1 MRWLEDLAA
10 ALRGGRS
17 LARLIVLHTTSSDL
31 LMAARAERES
41 LKAELEHIAEIRG
54 LTRATKATKPLQRR
68 RAYFSIRRR
77 RGRVRRSTL
86 EPR

>member
-17 LARLIVLHTTSSDL
+17 LVRLIVLHTTGSDL

-41 LKAELEHIAEIRG
+41 LKAELEHVAEARG
-54 LTRATKATKPLQRR
+54 LARATKSSKRLQSR

-77 RGRVRRSTL
+77 RGRVRYA
-86 EPR
+86 